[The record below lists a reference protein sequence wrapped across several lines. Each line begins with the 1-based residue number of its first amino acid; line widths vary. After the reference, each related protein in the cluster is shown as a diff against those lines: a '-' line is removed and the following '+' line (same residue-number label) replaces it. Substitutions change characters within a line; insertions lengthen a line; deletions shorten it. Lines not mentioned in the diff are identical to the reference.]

1 MLGVDVQAIG
11 ISEEFSVCPYMCVCV
26 CVWAVMR
33 PCL

>member
-11 ISEEFSVCPYMCVCV
+11 ISEEFSVRPYVCV